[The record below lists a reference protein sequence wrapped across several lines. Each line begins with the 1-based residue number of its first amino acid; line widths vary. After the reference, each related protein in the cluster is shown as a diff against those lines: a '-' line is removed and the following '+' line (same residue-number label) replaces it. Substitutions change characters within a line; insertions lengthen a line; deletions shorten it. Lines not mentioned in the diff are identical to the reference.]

1 LQELFAGVEERGP
14 TEAEAGMIFRI
25 WWLKDGED
33 TRCIPG
39 SPDHFVPYAEYG
51 PEWTHTD
58 DTLVIATVLVSY

>member
-1 LQELFAGVEERGP
+1 
-14 TEAEAGMIFRI
+14 MIFRI

-58 DTLVIATVLVSY
+58 ETLVIATVLVSY